1 MIVKTA
7 HKRFPGEALDSHDL
21 EIREWVAYKATFD
34 DVKLQAVSFQDIK
47 KKTHIYMLKILPG
60 NPRNILVKF
69 T

>member
-34 DVKLQAVSFQDIK
+34 GVKLQAVSFQDIK
-47 KKTHIYMLKILPG
+47 KKNSYLHAQ
-60 NPRNILVKF
+60 NPPWQP
-69 T
+69 